1 MIQPLRPFFVWIS
14 EKIIA
19 CYPEQFGIRP
29 YPVIAMGTDDD
40 GVDLVLIP
48 NDKAQFKWIALEE
61 CTLASIDD

>member
-1 MIQPLRPFFVWIS
+1 MIQLLRKIS
-14 EKIIA
+14 VYVSQKIIA